1 MRLMLALLMMCLWLV
16 SASSEAATT
25 VVAETIAANLAARLV
40 GNAPPGNITVSGVPV
55 AITAAT
61 QSGLVNNTVFGTVN
75 LTALNL
81 PATGIMLTTGSIAG
95 GSNAIA
101 SAGDVDV
108 ETAIAGAAAST
119 SDAATLQFSFTVAAG
134 MTHVSL
140 DMIFATQEVLGLAP
154 AVRDAVV
161 VLVDGVNVAKF
172 VTPDPASTLMSN
184 INTTSIFPAAPLG
197 TIITGFDNVSQRQV
211 VLAPLLVQPTHTI
224 KVAIAD
230 HVDGLRDSAVLM
242 ANMRALIPAPA
253 TTPVAG
259 TGVAIAQGTGVG
271 VSPTPN
277 WLAPNPNPLPDT
289 VAPRVRLIGNATVDV
304 MQNALYIDQGAI
316 AIDNVDG
323 NLTGAI
329 VTTNTVNTAIP
340 ATYTVTY
347 NVNDFATPVNAGVAT
362 RTVIVHPTSIVDVL
376 PPVVTPP
383 ADILLTATDFEGVLS
398 SDIRLA
404 AFLAAGTAVDNA
416 VLLGGGQAPFDPA
429 TLPAKLPIGKTLVT
443 FAALDSVGNKGT
455 AQATVTVIGTNQ
467 TKDGIDAELP
477 PDGIPDAWEIAVFG
491 VLTTATAVSD
501 FDLDGLSDLLEW
513 QLGTNP
519 KLKNTNAA
527 SVSTDSWGVVFSNN
541 PSDSDGDGVIDVLED
556 ATSVTTA
563 SRITGLPVSVN
574 STVKYTIDTGG
585 PALDQAH
592 VSPIGAGAPA
602 NVSSAFGVLSFRV
615 NSGAVNLPVRITSS
629 VPFGNSPQFYKVNA
643 AGVYSLIPLNN
654 INIVSSTVVDII
666 MTDGGALDL
675 DGTVNGVIVD
685 PIAIGNA
692 PQILGGSGSGGGGC
706 SVVYTRGIFDP
717 IMPLMLLL
725 SLCFLF
731 QSRMRARGD

>member
-1 MRLMLALLMMCLWLV
+1 
-16 SASSEAATT
+16 
-25 VVAETIAANLAARLV
+25 
-40 GNAPPGNITVSGVPV
+40 
-55 AITAAT
+55 
-61 QSGLVNNTVFGTVN
+61 
-75 LTALNL
+75 
-81 PATGIMLTTGSIAG
+81 MLTTGSIAG

-108 ETAIAGAAAST
+108 KTAIAGAVAST

-140 DMIFATQEVLGLAP
+140 DMIFATQEVLGLTP

-172 VTPDPASTLMSN
+172 VTPDPVSTLMSN
-184 INTTSIFPAAPLG
+184 MNTTSIFPAAPLG
-197 TIITGFDNVSQRQV
+197 TIITGFDNVSQRQIV
-211 VLAPLLVQPTHTI
+211 IAPLLVQPTHTI
-224 KVAIAD
+224 KIAIAD
-230 HVDGLRDSAVLM
+230 HIDNLRDSAILL
-242 ANMRALIPAPA
+242 ANMKAFIPVPA
-253 TTPVAG
+253 ATPVAG
-259 TGVAIAQGTGVG
+259 TGVTLAQGTGVG

-277 WLAPNPNPLPDT
+277 WLAPNPNPIPDT
-289 VAPRVRLIGNATVDV
+289 VAPRVRLIGNAAVHV

-323 NLTGAI
+323 NLTGVIA
-329 VTTNTVNTAIP
+329 TTNPVNTAIP

-347 NVNDFATPVNAGVAT
+347 NVNDFATPANAGVAT
-362 RTVIVHPTSIVDVL
+362 RAVIVHPASVADVL

-383 ADILLTATDFEGVLS
+383 ADILLTAIDFEGVLN
-398 SDIRLA
+398 SDPRLA
-404 AFLAAGTAVDNA
+404 NFLAGATAIDNVA
-416 VLLGGGQAPFDPA
+416 VIGQVSFDPA
-429 TLPAKLPIGKTLVT
+429 TLPVKLPIGKTLVR
-443 FAALDSVGNKGT
+443 FSARDAANNIGS

-477 PDGIPDAWEIAVFG
+477 PDGIPDAWEIAEFG

-574 STVKYTIDTGG
+574 SAVKYTIDTGG

-615 NSGAVNLPVRITSS
+615 ISGAVNLPVRITSS

-675 DGTVNGVIVD
+675 DGVVNGFIVD
-685 PIAIGNA
+685 PIAIGSA
-692 PQILGGSGSGGGGC
+692 PLILGGSGSGGGGC
-706 SVVYTRGIFDP
+706 SIASDARGFDP
-717 IMPLMLLL
+717 LMPLMLLL

-731 QSRMRARGD
+731 QGRMRTRGD